1 MNLKKAVKELEKQLR
16 RQPGSLVLRIRLAAT
31 LHAVGRL
38 PEAVDLYRSVA
49 MAYFAQGRLDQ
60 AMAVCH
66 SLLEIAPMHQDTH
79 LLLAELDSHK
89 TRRAQAAGPDEQMDA
104 LGAAAAPGWHGQF
117 DGGPLLPGTQPE
129 AMVQQGVP
137 QRETGPVGRRESS
150 PFGWRDTGGLSRR
163 ETGPMSWRG
172 ETGPYPRSRDTPDP
186 GSGFGS
192 RHQSGV
198 GSAPGSAPGQTPG
211 SALPPHLREGSVAS
225 RLPLPVVRTFSG
237 VVPPPPEPRPRGS
250 NDSGAVPMPSRLR
263 RSSDSVPPPATRPPP
278 PPSGRGPN
286 TRVNPR
292 RDDAD
297 EDAPTHI
304 ADKWHGP
311 FPGEVGRADPDSRTA
326 SLPLRGDRSGIR
338 SPSQVR
344 DGFQVAGG
352 PNHSARLPTFRGRL
366 RRPPVPGVDAA
377 AATAS
382 APELEPTQYDDNME
396 LARALGRNYG
406 MGDES
411 ALDVPG
417 KLPLLAGLSERAVQA
432 IAAGMV
438 RKRVG
443 SGEMIVRDG
452 EPGDSCFVLAHG
464 EARVLKRDPLLPRSD
479 LVEVSRLGDGDLFGE
494 VAMLSDRRRHA
505 SVQAVSDCDLL
516 EIPRAHLVQAGRRFP
531 EVDSFLQQFY
541 RERLI
546 ATLVTTA
553 SFFRPLDATQRTSL
567 LSHFRFSHVDPGAR
581 IVGEGE
587 RAGGFFL
594 IVLGAVEITKRVS
607 ERRQVLLAT
616 LGEGTYFGEMSLLRG
631 EVARASVTA
640 TGPAELAVLPA
651 KNFYALVANH
661 PVLWDQVRQEA
672 HRRELEMV
680 QIVTGVTGTV

>member
-1 MNLKKAVKELEKQLR
+1 MNPKKALRELEKQLR
-16 RQPGSLVLRIRLAAT
+16 RQPGSLVIRIRLAAV
-31 LHAVGRL
+31 LHVLGRL

-60 AMAVCH
+60 AIAVCH

-89 TRRAQAAGPDEQMDA
+89 ARREPIGPPVGPDGLNGVEM
-104 LGAAAAPGWHGQF
+104 APGWQGPM
-117 DGGPLLPGTQPE
+117 DGN
-129 AMVQQGVP
+129 AMTPSGMHESSGVVRRNRMASL
-137 QRETGPVGRRESS
+137 RETGPI
-150 PFGWRDTGGLSRR
+150 SRR
-163 ETGPMSWRG
+163 ETGPMVWRESG
-172 ETGPYPRSRDTPDP
+172 VFARRDTPDRGSSFP
-186 GSGFGS
+186 G
-192 RHQSGV
+192 
-198 GSAPGSAPGQTPG
+198 TPG
-211 SALPPHLREGSVAS
+211 PAPAPVAPPGREGSVTS

-237 VVPPPPEPRPRGS
+237 LVPPPDGRG
-250 NDSGAVPMPSRLR
+250 R
-263 RSSDSVPPPATRPPP
+263 RDPVPPP
-278 PPSGRGPN
+278 GR
-286 TRVNPR
+286 PR
-292 RDDAD
+292 RPGDSVVQPGPRRTGDSAVQPGPRTQRAPFLNPPGGQARADAD

-304 ADKWHGP
+304 ADKWVHALGP
-311 FPGEVGRADPDSRTA
+311 GGIDAGRAPAGAPRARAGVSEVYT
-326 SLPLRGDRSGIR
+326 
-338 SPSQVR
+338 SPS
-344 DGFQVAGG
+344 G
-352 PNHSARLPTFRGRL
+352 PIGSSRQPTFPARP
-366 RRPPVPGVDAA
+366 RRKLVGSGADGPPVAA
-377 AATAS
+377 AAVEA
-382 APELEPTQYDDNME
+382 AEPTKYDDGME
-396 LARALGRNYG
+396 LARAFGRAYG
-406 MGDES
+406 VTEES
-411 ALDVPG
+411 GLEARG
-417 KLPLLAGLSERAVQA
+417 KLPLLSGLSERSVDA
-432 IAAGMV
+432 IASGMV
-438 RKRVG
+438 RKRIG

-452 EPGDSCFVLAHG
+452 EAGESCFVLAHG
-464 EARVLKRDPLLPRSD
+464 EARVLKRDPLLPRGD
-479 LVEVSRLGDGDLFGE
+479 LVEVSRLSDGDLFGE
-494 VAMLSDRRRHA
+494 VAMLGDRRRHA

-516 EIPRAHLVQAGRRFP
+516 EIPRGHLVQVSRRFP
-531 EVDSFLQQFY
+531 EVDSFMQQFY

-546 ATLVTTA
+546 ATLVSTA
-553 SFFRPLDATQRTSL
+553 SFFRPLDLPQRTSL
-567 LSHFRFSHVDPGAR
+567 LSHFRFSHVAAGTR

>member
-1 MNLKKAVKELEKQLR
+1 
-16 RQPGSLVLRIRLAAT
+16 
-31 LHAVGRL
+31 
-38 PEAVDLYRSVA
+38 
-49 MAYFAQGRLDQ
+49 
-60 AMAVCH
+60 
-66 SLLEIAPMHQDTH
+66 
-79 LLLAELDSHK
+79 
-89 TRRAQAAGPDEQMDA
+89 
-104 LGAAAAPGWHGQF
+104 
-117 DGGPLLPGTQPE
+117 
-129 AMVQQGVP
+129 
-137 QRETGPVGRRESS
+137 
-150 PFGWRDTGGLSRR
+150 
-163 ETGPMSWRG
+163 
-172 ETGPYPRSRDTPDP
+172 
-186 GSGFGS
+186 
-192 RHQSGV
+192 
-198 GSAPGSAPGQTPG
+198 
-211 SALPPHLREGSVAS
+211 
-225 RLPLPVVRTFSG
+225 
-237 VVPPPPEPRPRGS
+237 
-250 NDSGAVPMPSRLR
+250 
-263 RSSDSVPPPATRPPP
+263 
-278 PPSGRGPN
+278 
-286 TRVNPR
+286 
-292 RDDAD
+292 
-297 EDAPTHI
+297 
-304 ADKWHGP
+304 
-311 FPGEVGRADPDSRTA
+311 
-326 SLPLRGDRSGIR
+326 
-338 SPSQVR
+338 
-344 DGFQVAGG
+344 
-352 PNHSARLPTFRGRL
+352 
-366 RRPPVPGVDAA
+366 
-377 AATAS
+377 
-382 APELEPTQYDDNME
+382 
-396 LARALGRNYG
+396 
-406 MGDES
+406 
-411 ALDVPG
+411 
-417 KLPLLAGLSERAVQA
+417 
-432 IAAGMV
+432 
-438 RKRVG
+438 
-443 SGEMIVRDG
+443 
-452 EPGDSCFVLAHG
+452 
-464 EARVLKRDPLLPRSD
+464 VLKRDPLLPRSD